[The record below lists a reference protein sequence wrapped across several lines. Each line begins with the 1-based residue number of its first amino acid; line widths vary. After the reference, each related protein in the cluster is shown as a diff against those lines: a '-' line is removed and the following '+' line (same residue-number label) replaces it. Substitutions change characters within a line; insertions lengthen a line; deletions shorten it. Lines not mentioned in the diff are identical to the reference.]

1 MLMLRHYFQPGYA
14 NRAAGLIEAFSLLH
28 GQRHFKLD
36 FQEMPMG
43 SAMQMAYTDIDST
56 DPFKVSNAAKLISCG
71 LNPAPSFAFL
81 FKDRMILKEPASFLA
96 HMLAESQSVALLTA
110 RVYDYPQT
118 FLVHISDLIKASD
131 PGPLSHTELF
141 RQQKKAKEGNEILYS
156 DELETYLEK
165 QKYLITGQL
174 DEKGIKTTW
183 A

>member
-1 MLMLRHYFQPGYA
+1 MLRHYFQPGYA
-14 NRAAGLIEAFSLLH
+14 NRAAGLLEAFSLLH
-28 GQRHFKLD
+28 GQKHFKLD

-43 SAMQMAYTDIDST
+43 SAMPMAYTDIDSI
-56 DPFKVSNAAKLISCG
+56 DPFTVSNAAKLISCG

-81 FKDRMILKEPASFLA
+81 FKDQIILKEPSSFLS
-96 HMLAESQSVALLTA
+96 HLLAESQSVVLLTT

-118 FLVHISDLIKASD
+118 LLVHISNLIKTAD

-141 RQQKKAKEGNEILYS
+141 RQQKKVKEDNKILYS

-165 QKYLITGQL
+165 QKYLITGRL
-174 DEKGIKTTW
+174 EEKGIKTTW